1 MGAVPCPVMFPFDSH
16 TSRMRYKMLLL
27 FLLQMGKQGTERL
40 ANLPKVTQLVNEVIK
55 TS

>member
-1 MGAVPCPVMFPFDSH
+1 MPCPVMFPFDSH
-16 TSRMRYKMLLL
+16 TSRMRYRVLLL
-27 FLLQMGKQGTERL
+27 FLLQMGKQGTEKL